1 MFTLILI
8 ESVTVILDLVKE
20 SIELLLSSRVKPC
33 HLHIPGGDF
42 SILDLIA
49 LFYVKKEVC

>member
-1 MFTLILI
+1 M
-8 ESVTVILDLVKE
+8 ILDLVKE

-49 LFYVKKEVC
+49 LFYIKKEVC